1 MKCQSNSSCVIMS
14 VLLMTTVFYKALIL
28 QGEIWCCSLLGLKGL
43 KNNVSMKVQLEDFS
57 WSVAD
62 IFDKGLSKWVDNES
76 LPTRIVKCLSFSFNI
91 YFFISWHCDASVQ
104 IIKINYFSS
113 TNHFL
118 IAKVSLMTDCCDTFI
133 PGSVVKT
140 QTRCPEGPG
149 TSCVL
154 SSQASTEYASHE
166 QWYSWTCVPFG
177 TSYHWTNRGFTRD
190 WQASRHKRKGI
201 TGYRNEIV
209 KHPV

>member
-14 VLLMTTVFYKALIL
+14 VILMTTVFYKALIL

-91 YFFISWHCDASVQ
+91 YFFISWHCDPSVQ

-118 IAKVSLMTDCCDTFI
+118 IAKVSLNDW
-133 PGSVVKT
+133 
-140 QTRCPEGPG
+140 
-149 TSCVL
+149 L
-154 SSQASTEYASHE
+154 L
-166 QWYSWTCVPFG
+166 WYL
-177 TSYHWTNRGFTRD
+177 H
-190 WQASRHKRKGI
+190 SRFCG
-201 TGYRNEIV
+201 
-209 KHPV
+209 